1 MNIAQVD
8 SAISK
13 ASRLMN
19 EDYMAYLDGISAM
32 TNGGK
37 KGGGRRKGGGD
48 LAYLDQQVFG
58 RSSSKPS
65 SYVPQ
70 QQIQENVPQHQFS
83 SSVLQESFAQQ
94 PPISGYS
101 FPGAESMSMSQ
112 SGYQPGASLLTEQR
126 GQQQYVQQP
135 QQVYQPQYQPQQ
147 TGGIDYNMIKYLVS
161 EAIKEN
167 MAAIKQGMLNEGAV
181 AGIRMPGGNKIQFL
195 DSKGNVYEGQLV
207 LKKKK
212 Q

>member
-19 EDYMAYLDGISAM
+19 EDYMTYLDGISAM

-37 KGGGRRKGGGD
+37 KSGGRRKGGND

-58 RSSSKPS
+58 RSSSKS
-65 SYVPQ
+65 NSYVPQ
-70 QQIQENVPQHQFS
+70 QQIQENAPQRQFS
-83 SSVLQESFAQQ
+83 SSALQESFAQT

-101 FPGAESMSMSQ
+101 FPGAESMGMSQ

-126 GQQQYVQQP
+126 SQQPYVQQP
-135 QQVYQPQYQPQQ
+135 QQVYQPQQ
-147 TGGIDYNMIKYLVS
+147 TGCINYDMIKYLVS

-167 MAAIKQGMLNEGAV
+167 MEAIRQNMLNENV
-181 AGIRMPGGNKIQFL
+181 MTGIRMPGGNKIQFL

>member
-19 EDYMAYLDGISAM
+19 EDYMAYLDGINAM
-32 TNGGK
+32 TSGGK
-37 KGGGRRKGGGD
+37 KSGGRRKGVND

-58 RSSSKPS
+58 RSSSKS
-65 SYVPQ
+65 NSYVPQ
-70 QQIQENVPQHQFS
+70 QQIQENAQQHQFN

-126 GQQQYVQQP
+126 NQQFVQQP
-135 QQVYQPQYQPQQ
+135 QQVYQPQFQAQS
-147 TGGIDYNMIKYLVS
+147 GGIDYNMIKYLVS

-167 MAAIKQGMLNEGAV
+167 IAAIKQGMLNEGAV

>member
-19 EDYMAYLDGISAM
+19 EDYMAYLDGISTM

-37 KGGGRRKGGGD
+37 KGGGRRKGVND

-58 RSSSKPS
+58 RSSSKS
-65 SYVPQ
+65 NSYMPQ
-70 QQIQENVPQHQFS
+70 QQIQENSQQHQFN

-126 GQQQYVQQP
+126 NQQFVQQP

-167 MAAIKQGMLNEGAV
+167 MTAIKQGMLNEGAV

>member
-19 EDYMAYLDGISAM
+19 EDYMAYLDGISNMA
-32 TNGGK
+32 NSGSK
-37 KGGGRRKGGGD
+37 KGGKRKGVND
-48 LAYLDQQVFG
+48 LAYLDEQVFERG
-58 RSSSKPS
+58 SSRTNT
-65 SYVPQ
+65 YVPQ
-70 QQIQENVPQHQFS
+70 QTQENAQPRQFS
-83 SSVLQESFAQQ
+83 NSVLQDSFTQI
-94 PPISGYS
+94 PPMSGS
-101 FPGAESMSMSQ
+101 NFPGAETMGITQ
-112 SGYQPGASLLTEQR
+112 SGYQPGASLITEQR
-126 GQQQYVQQP
+126 NQQFVQQP
-135 QQVYQPQYQPQQ
+135 QQVYQPQYQSQQ
-147 TGGIDYNMIKYLVS
+147 MGGIDYNMIKYLVS

-167 MAAIKQGMLNEGAV
+167 MAAIKQGMLNEGAI

>member
-19 EDYMAYLDGISAM
+19 EDYMAYLDGINAM

-37 KGGGRRKGGGD
+37 KSGGRRKGGND

-58 RSSSKPS
+58 RSSSKS
-65 SYVPQ
+65 NSYAPQ
-70 QQIQENVPQHQFS
+70 QQIQENAPQRQFS
-83 SSVLQESFAQQ
+83 SSALQESFAQT

-101 FPGAESMSMSQ
+101 FPGAETMGATQ

-126 GQQQYVQQP
+126 TQQQFVQQP
-135 QQVYQPQYQPQQ
+135 QQVYQPQYQAQSSS
-147 TGGIDYNMIKYLVS
+147 IDYNMIKYLIS

-167 MAAIKQGMLNEGAV
+167 MAAIKQGMLTEGAV
-181 AGIRMPGGNKIQFL
+181 AGIRMSGGNKIQFL

>member
-19 EDYMAYLDGISAM
+19 EDFMRRVDNAEAM
-32 TNGGK
+32 
-37 KGGGRRKGGGD
+37 RKGKPVKGVND
-48 LAYLDQQVFG
+48 LAYLEQQAFGYSGGG
-58 RSSSKPS
+58 RS
-65 SYVPQ
+65 Q
-70 QQIQENVPQHQFS
+70 QPKQIQENVAPRQFS
-83 SSVLQESFAQQ
+83 NSALQESFAQQ
-94 PPISGYS
+94 PPISGYN

-126 GQQQYVQQP
+126 GVPQHFVQQP
-135 QQVYQPQYQPQQ
+135 QQVYQPQYQPQG
-147 TGGIDYNMIKYLVS
+147 GGINYDMIKYLVS

-167 MAAIKQGMLNEGAV
+167 MEIIRQNMLNENV
-181 AGIRMPGGNKIQFL
+181 MAGIRMPGGNKIQFL

>member
-19 EDYMAYLDGISAM
+19 EDFMRRVDNADAM
-32 TNGGK
+32 RKGK
-37 KGGGRRKGGGD
+37 PVKGGND
-48 LAYLDQQVFG
+48 LAYLDEQVFG
-58 RSSSKPS
+58 RGSSRTNT
-65 SYVPQ
+65 YVPQ
-70 QQIQENVPQHQFS
+70 QTRENAQPRQFS
-83 SSVLQESFAQQ
+83 NSVLQDSFTQT
-94 PPISGYS
+94 PPMSGS
-101 FPGAESMSMSQ
+101 NFPGAETMGIMP
-112 SGYQPGASLLTEQR
+112 SGYQPGASLITEQR
-126 GQQQYVQQP
+126 NQQFVQQP

-147 TGGIDYNMIKYLVS
+147 MGGIDYNMIKYLVS

-167 MAAIKQGMLNEGAV
+167 MAAIKQGMLNEGAI

-195 DSKGNVYEGQLV
+195 DSKGNVYEGQLI